1 MQYYHTYKINLHYR
15 ALLLFLFV
23 LVSSM
28 ANLFNIHI
36 DNLVLDHT
44 IQYQNAKDN
53 FLDEVNKKHSNIMK
67 IYEQKVDEQ
76 YKILR
81 MHLILFNLILPKYLS
96 NCIYNM

>member
-15 ALLLFLFV
+15 VLLLFLFV

-28 ANLFNIHI
+28 VNLFNIHI

-53 FLDEVNKKHSNIMK
+53 FLDEVNKKLSNIMK
-67 IYEQKVDEQ
+67 TYEQKVDEQ

-96 NCIYNM
+96 NCIYM